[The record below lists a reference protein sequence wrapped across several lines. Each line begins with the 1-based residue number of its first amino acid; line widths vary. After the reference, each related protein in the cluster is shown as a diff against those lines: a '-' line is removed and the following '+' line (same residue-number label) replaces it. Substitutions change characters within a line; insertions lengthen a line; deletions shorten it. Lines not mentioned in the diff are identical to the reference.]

1 MVVVSQE
8 LQSEAE
14 SLEKFKDEVLEL
26 SENVLLFLKEC
37 SNTSATALSE
47 KLKQLQQSYQRWGIS
62 FKFRTHSSP
71 MSHNWVCINLY
82 ETSVKRV
89 LTLY

>member
-47 KLKQLQQSYQRWGIS
+47 KLKQLQQSYQR
-62 FKFRTHSSP
+62 
-71 MSHNWVCINLY
+71 
-82 ETSVKRV
+82 
-89 LTLY
+89 